1 MIDLNLVEGVI
12 FHSSGVD
19 NESTLGN
26 AADFLL
32 EGLLIVVIISIAT
45 GCREHWVWFANDFK
59 GLELTIFTDG
69 HESPVVETTFPEL
82 TKVNLNFLLNVIDG
96 GDVPLLN
103 FMPRQQMVVV
113 SIDWRWRSKSQ
124 KDLRIFSRLLVSLD
138 NNINDE
144 MLTNTSNNGSECLL

>member
-1 MIDLNLVEGVI
+1 M
-12 FHSSGVD
+12 D
-19 NESTLGN
+19 NESALGN
-26 AADFLL
+26 AANFLL
-32 EGLLIVVIISIAT
+32 EGLLIVVIISIVT
-45 GCREHWVWFANDFK
+45 GCWEHWVWFANDFEWLK
-59 GLELTIFTDG
+59 LSIFTDG

-96 GDVPLLN
+96 SDVPLLN
-103 FMPRQQMVVV
+103 FMPCQQMVVV
-113 SIDWRWRSKSQ
+113 SVDWRWSYKSQ